1 MSNDEIGKIA
11 SVHLGKAGDGSVVK
25 PYVTPTTVTPS
36 LLVPIP
42 RSLNRRQYDLSDAN
56 LPFIGYDVWNAYE
69 FSTLLDNGYPL
80 SGVLRLAYPAT
91 SPNIV
96 ESKSLKLYLNSYNM
110 FKAGKTA
117 TEAANFVEFM
127 IRDDLSKILGCKV
140 NVHLHTFETFVERP
154 LSVPGYAADLDVF
167 YYEGETFTDY
177 SENPALLETIESD
190 SVEYDYVHSHSL
202 RSNCRVTNQPDWGDV
217 HVYYKAKRTIPRALL
232 LKYIVSMRNE
242 NHFHEEIAECIYKR
256 LWDKLQPEELMVA
269 CLYTRRG
276 GIDINPVRASDPNV
290 LDKFAANLYN
300 TTILN
305 NKTMRQ

>member
-1 MSNDEIGKIA
+1 MKIEDIA

-25 PYVTPTTVTPS
+25 PYVTPTIVTPS

-42 RSLNRRQYDLSDAN
+42 RSLNRLQYDLSDAN
-56 LPFIGYDVWNAYE
+56 LPFVGYDVWNAYE

-80 SGVLRLAYPAT
+80 SGVLRIAYPAS

-117 TEAANFVEFM
+117 TEAANFVEMMVKF
-127 IRDDLSKILGCKV
+127 DLCNILGP
-140 NVHLHTFETFVERP
+140 NVSVKLHTYEVFVEPP
-154 LSVPGYAADLDVF
+154 LSVPGYAGDLDNY
-167 YYEGETFTDY
+167 YYEGEQFTDY
-177 SENPALLETIESD
+177 SENPDLLEVTPYVD
-190 SVEYDYVHSHSL
+190 DKTAPEYVYSHSL

-217 HVYYKAKRTIPRALL
+217 HIFYRAKQFIPRALI

-242 NHFHEEIAECIYKR
+242 NHFHEEVTECIYTR
-256 LWDKLQPEELMVA
+256 LWQKLQPEELLVA

-276 GIDINPVRASDPNV
+276 GIDINPVRASSPDV
-290 LDKFAANLYN
+290 LEKFAGNLIN
-300 TTILN
+300 TSILN
-305 NKTMRQ
+305 RKTMRQ